1 MRFELLQKIHDLT
14 GKNALFELDKDNL
27 KNSDP
32 EVIRVLIWLYR
43 QQENK
48 ELKLEDVTDFT
59 IEKLVKAY
67 EFFRG

>member
-32 EVIRVLIWLYR
+32 EVIRILIWLYR

-59 IEKLVKAY
+59 IEELAKAY

>member
-48 ELKLEDVTDFT
+48 ELKLDDVTDFT
-59 IEKLVKAY
+59 IEELAKAY

>member
-59 IEKLVKAY
+59 IGELAKSY

>member
-43 QQENK
+43 QQEK
-48 ELKLEDVTDFT
+48 PDLKLDEVTDFT
-59 IEKLVKAY
+59 IEELAKAY

>member
-59 IEKLVKAY
+59 IEELAKAY

>member
-43 QQENK
+43 QQEK
-48 ELKLEDVTDFT
+48 PDLKLEDVTDFT
-59 IEKLVKAY
+59 IEELAKAY

>member
-48 ELKLEDVTDFT
+48 ELKLDDVTDFT
-59 IEKLVKAY
+59 IEELVKAY

>member
-43 QQENK
+43 QQEK
-48 ELKLEDVTDFT
+48 SDLKLDDVTDFT
-59 IEKLVKAY
+59 IEELGKAY